1 MFICRRPLLSLLLPA
16 LVLAA
21 MAMPAHAQLV
31 GGMRAGSLPVTVPGQ
46 RRVSGAVPRLRRDL
60 PDVVPEAA
68 SRLGNPRL
76 ERLLRRHP
84 KLLDVDPAGAP
95 VVRSEVVAIDP
106 SVEAL
111 QLARVAGF
119 SVGDER
125 TLQALGLRVVVLR
138 SPEGTGTRAALQQ
151 LRRLDPSGSYDFNHL
166 YSGAAGAMAAGP
178 VRAPVSGP
186 AAPAVRIG
194 LIDSGVARG
203 HPALAGVDV
212 HSWGCDG
219 APVADAHGTAV
230 ASLLMGAADGGAASG
245 GTLFAADIYCGRPTG
260 GAVTG
265 YAEAMAWLAQ
275 EGVGV
280 INLSL
285 VGPHNALLRRATEA
299 LAARGHVLVAAV
311 GNDGPAA
318 PPLFPAAYPEVMGVT
333 AVDRRQRALPEA
345 GRGVQVDFAALGSE
359 LRAARPDGLWG
370 TVRGT
375 SFAAPLVARA
385 AAAAYLVAPDPARAA
400 QLRAQMAERARDL
413 GTAGRDDTYGHGL
426 VAPAAA
432 TGSR

>member
-1 MFICRRPLLSLLLPA
+1 M
-16 LVLAA
+16 
-21 MAMPAHAQLV
+21 
-31 GGMRAGSLPVTVPGQ
+31 
-46 RRVSGAVPRLRRDL
+46 
-60 PDVVPEAA
+60 
-68 SRLGNPRL
+68 
-76 ERLLRRHP
+76 
-84 KLLDVDPAGAP
+84 
-95 VVRSEVVAIDP
+95 
-106 SVEAL
+106 
-111 QLARVAGF
+111 
-119 SVGDER
+119 
-125 TLQALGLRVVVLR
+125 
-138 SPEGTGTRAALQQ
+138 
-151 LRRLDPSGSYDFNHL
+151 
-166 YSGAAGAMAAGP
+166 
-178 VRAPVSGP
+178 
-186 AAPAVRIG
+186 
-194 LIDSGVARG
+194 
-203 HPALAGVDV
+203 
-212 HSWGCDG
+212 
-219 APVADAHGTAV
+219 
-230 ASLLMGAADGGAASG
+230 
-245 GTLFAADIYCGRPTG
+245 
-260 GAVTG
+260 TG